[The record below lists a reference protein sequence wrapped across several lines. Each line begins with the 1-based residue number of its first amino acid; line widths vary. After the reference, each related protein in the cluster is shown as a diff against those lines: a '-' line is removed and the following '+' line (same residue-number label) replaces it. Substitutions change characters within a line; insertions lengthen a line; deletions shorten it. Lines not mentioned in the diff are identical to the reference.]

1 MGTVCP
7 VEGTSTTL
15 ADGFQTK
22 EYEVAGQE
30 ALVKELRA
38 LFQTID
44 VKALTTIASKFRGGI
59 SCFVKPFRYDKAPS
73 RPAMG
78 AVNLHLELVFDDGL
92 SWMARLKRRNTST
105 LPAAVQPY
113 LIRSEVATYSFLK
126 KETRVPVPEVFA
138 YALDSNNP
146 VGTGY
151 ILMETIKGKN
161 LLSTSPTI
169 EQLSKVLAQLA
180 EVYKELYRHP
190 FPLMGSLDT
199 PGSTNVGPVVHDL
212 MVDLALTN
220 NGDRVIQ
227 QLAGFPGP
235 FINLKDYYSVLI
247 PRILHMI
254 VVGELYPFWAV
265 DAYLIHKFLFDLLGQ
280 WPEDMQ
286 GTGKFYLRH
295 FDDKGDHIMVDED
308 FNITGIIDWEGAYTA
323 QKAEAFTSP
332 IALWDSK
339 EFFSERKTLSNS
351 ELEFAQLLDGA
362 GHGGANHPANF
373 NLGDCVRLG
382 KIFQRLRICVGYTLY
397 DENMENYRKAFMGLL
412 REFPIR
418 HEESWEEWRV
428 FALKKYSGD
437 EKLAGLLRREG

>member
-1 MGTVCP
+1 METSEFHRCP
-7 VEGTSTTL
+7 RVNSR
-15 ADGFQTK
+15 

-38 LFQTID
+38 LFQAID
-44 VKALTTIASKFRGGI
+44 VNALTMAASELRGGV
-59 SCFVKPFRYDKAPS
+59 SCFVKHFRFDEAS
-73 RPAMG
+73 LRPAMG
-78 AVNLHLELVFDDGL
+78 AINLHLELLFDDGL

-113 LIRSEVATYSFLK
+113 LIRSEVATYSFLR
-126 KETRVPVPEVFA
+126 KETKVPVPEVFA

-161 LLSTSPTI
+161 LLSTSPTSG
-169 EQLSKVLAQLA
+169 QLSKVLAQLA

-199 PGSTNVGPVVHDL
+199 PGSTNIGPVIHDL
-212 MVDLALTN
+212 MADLALTN
-220 NGDRVIQ
+220 NGDRSTH
-227 QLAGFPGP
+227 QLANFPGP
-235 FINLKDYYSVLI
+235 FINLRDYYRTLI

-265 DAYLIHKFLFDLLGQ
+265 DAFLIHRFLFDLLGR
-280 WPEDMQ
+280 WSE
-286 GTGKFYLRH
+286 GIKETGKFYLRH

-323 QKAEAFTSP
+323 QKTEAFTSP
-332 IALWDSK
+332 IALWNSK

-351 ELEFAQLLDGA
+351 ELEFARLLDGT
-362 GHGGANHPANF
+362 GHEGAKHPTNI

-382 KIFQRLRICVGYTLY
+382 KIFQRFRICVGYTLY

-412 REFPIR
+412 REFAI
-418 HEESWEEWRV
+418 HDEESWEEWKN

-437 EKLAGLLRREG
+437 EKLACLLRREG